1 MVDASDRMLELSER
15 VMNNVEV
22 AMELFDELSAS
33 WSENVD
39 ALTSLVEESIDS
51 YAFISA
57 VGETCSRLL
66 E

>member
-22 AMELFDELSAS
+22 AMEVLDELSAS
-33 WSENVD
+33 WSENVG
-39 ALTSLVEESIDS
+39 ALTSLVEESSDS

>member
-1 MVDASDRMLELSER
+1 MLELSER

-22 AMELFDELSAS
+22 AMEVLDELSAS
-33 WSENVD
+33 WSENVG

-57 VGETCSRLL
+57 VGETFSRLL